1 MARLVTVK
9 DAHAATALEVVAGNK
24 LFQVVVDDEL
34 TAKAL
39 LQKGSLR
46 RRVTIIPL
54 NKISRQVIPLGFLRD
69 SDAAA
74 FFVADSLEVIGHSF
88 FFSSFF
94 GCWECPRLE

>member
-9 DAHAATALEVVAGNK
+9 DAESATALQVVAGSK

-54 NKISRQVIPLGFLRD
+54 NKISSQVSSPCRELLVVIVCVESFQGAKR
-69 SDAAA
+69 AA
-74 FFVADSLEVIGHSF
+74 FPF
-88 FFSSFF
+88 FN
-94 GCWECPRLE
+94 ECRVGM